1 MRLAILNACEGGRAS
16 RNDPFA
22 GTAQSLVQQGLPAV
36 IAMQFEISD
45 QAAIT
50 FTREFYA
57 ALADGYP
64 VDAALTEARL
74 AIFAANDSGLE
85 WGTPVLYMR
94 APDGRIFDLTA
105 TPPKLP
111 PLAAKPEARAQDK
124 DLEDWLARRY
134 TQALACFYTEQWDQA
149 AEAFR
154 EILARR
160 ENYEDAAGKLAEATR
175 QAELAAHYAE
185 GQQALSA
192 QAWAI
197 AVERFQAVLALDA
210 GYRDAAALL
219 ADAKR
224 RKALADLYAEARRL
238 HTAGTWPAVVKVF
251 ERIAAIDP
259 AYPDSENLLAS
270 ARAAIAADERERRL
284 AGLYSQGIR
293 SLDEG
298 KLAEALAQF
307 QEVQN
312 LSPGYAQAEALLTR
326 VKRLQVERQAAEQRR
341 TQVADL
347 YRRGAQRLQ
356 AGQLEEAQQY
366 FEEIERLQPGYQDV
380 EALLAQA
387 RQILAE
393 RKAAEQQRARLND
406 LYEQASSQLRLENW
420 TEAERLCSQLL
431 ELQPHYRDAET
442 LLAKARNRLASQRAA
457 EERAARETA
466 ALPPPPAARSGKP
479 TTLPEE
485 IKPRPRPKD
494 LPH

>member
-1 MRLAILNACEGGRAS
+1 
-16 RNDPFA
+16 
-22 GTAQSLVQQGLPAV
+22 V
-36 IAMQFEISD
+36 
-45 QAAIT
+45 
-50 FTREFYA
+50 
-57 ALADGYP
+57 
-64 VDAALTEARL
+64 
-74 AIFAANDSGLE
+74 
-85 WGTPVLYMR
+85 
-94 APDGRIFDLTA
+94 
-105 TPPKLP
+105 
-111 PLAAKPEARAQDK
+111 
-124 DLEDWLARRY
+124 
-134 TQALACFYTEQWDQA
+134 
-149 AEAFR
+149 
-154 EILARR
+154 
-160 ENYEDAAGKLAEATR
+160 
-175 QAELAAHYAE
+175 
-185 GQQALSA
+185 
-192 QAWAI
+192 
-197 AVERFQAVLALDA
+197 
-210 GYRDAAALL
+210 
-219 ADAKR
+219 
-224 RKALADLYAEARRL
+224 
-238 HTAGTWPAVVKVF
+238 GTWPAVVRVF
-251 ERIAAIDP
+251 ERIAAVDP